1 MSEVNTYVKI
11 ISSVVRAQG
20 QVMGSLAI
28 NEARKV
34 PGLVFSNSDFEHIK
48 ISGEP
53 NMVITGLV
61 KQYERIFGTA
71 SVEVCKDAVKEIK
84 PPILPESLPEIL
96 R

>member
-20 QVMGSLAI
+20 QVMGPLAL

-34 PGLVFSNSDFEHIK
+34 PGLVFPISGFENIK

-53 NMVITGLV
+53 NAVITGLV
-61 KQYERIFGTA
+61 KQYEKIFGEA
-71 SVEVCKDAVKEIK
+71 SVEVCKDAIKEIK
-84 PPILPESLPEIL
+84 PPLVPDQVPEIL